1 MSDSSLKKSI
11 NNKTKILRN
20 MKIEYL
26 VPEMEVLEIKYWKI
40 LCASDADEPGYGGEG
55 DPEDNEPD

>member
-1 MSDSSLKKSI
+1 
-11 NNKTKILRN
+11 

-55 DPEDNEPD
+55 DPETDLPD